1 MLSVLNYPALFVG
14 RIVALIVALSI
25 HEFAHAF
32 AAYQLGDRT
41 AERSGRLTLNPLAH
55 LDPIGSLM
63 MITVGFGWAKPVPV
77 NPANLRGDKL
87 RSMGLTAFAG
97 PLSNIVQAFVFALP
111 IRFGLVDF
119 DWGVLIPGVLEGTSW
134 LPSLGLILS
143 LLVWMNLLLAVFNL
157 IPLGPLDG
165 MKVLLGLLPSQ
176 LAYRLEP
183 LARYGSLLLLVLMV
197 WGGGLIGSL
206 IFPPAYHMLG
216 LLTGISF

>member
-1 MLSVLNYPALFVG
+1 MSSVLSYPALFVG

-87 RSMGLTAFAG
+87 RSMGITAFAG
-97 PLSNIVQAFVFALP
+97 PLSNILQAFVFALP

-119 DWGVLIPGVLEGTSW
+119 DWGVLIPNSLEGGSW
-134 LPSLGLILS
+134 IPSIGLLLS

-165 MKVLLGLLPSQ
+165 MKVLLGLLPAQ

-183 LARYGSLLLLVLMV
+183 LARYGSLLLLVLIV
-197 WGGGLIGSL
+197 WGGRLISGL
-206 IFPPAYHMLG
+206 IFPPAINMLG
-216 LLTGISF
+216 LLTGISL

>member
-1 MLSVLNYPALFVG
+1 MLTVLNYPALFVG
-14 RIVALIVALSI
+14 RIVALIVALSV
-25 HEFAHAF
+25 HEFAHALV
-32 AAYQLGDRT
+32 ALQLGDRT

-77 NPANLRGDKL
+77 NPANLRGDRL
-87 RSMGLTAFAG
+87 RSMGITAAAG
-97 PLSNIVQAFVFALP
+97 PISNILQAFVFALP

-119 DWGVLIPGVLEGTSW
+119 DWGVLFPSQIGSDSW
-134 LPSLGLILS
+134 LPSMGLLLS

-165 MKVLLGLLPSQ
+165 MKVLLGILPSE

-183 LARYGSLLLLVLMV
+183 LARYGSLLLLMLII
-197 WGGGLIGSL
+197 WGGGLIGEL
-206 IFPPAYHMLG
+206 IFPPALHMLG
-216 LLTGISF
+216 LLTGISI